1 MRVFVAA
8 SLSVWMVFS
17 AVGCTKF
24 VKSRTE
30 LLREEV
36 ARFNDN
42 VRWGRYRT
50 AAKQLPSERRD
61 VWIASME
68 RAGRAF
74 RILEYE
80 VRPQVVNGDQA
91 IVLVDMVYHPTN
103 DVVIR
108 RARRRQVWK
117 NVGGWYLDSE
127 HQIDAQRTAPPDR
140 FPEFGQEPA
149 SVSSHEPSPR

>member
-1 MRVFVAA
+1 MRVFIAVF
-8 SLSVWMVFS
+8 LSAWMAFS
-17 AVGCTKF
+17 TLGCTKF
-24 VKSRTE
+24 VKGRTE

-50 AAKQLPSERRD
+50 AAKQLPPERRD

-80 VRPQVVNGDQA
+80 VRPQVVQGDQA
-91 IVLVDMVYHPTN
+91 VVLVDMVYHPIN
-103 DVVIR
+103 EAVIR
-108 RARRRQVWK
+108 RVRRQQVWK
-117 NVGGWYLDSE
+117 NAGGWYLDSE
-127 HQIDAQRTAPPDR
+127 HQVDAHRVAPPER
-140 FPEFGQEPA
+140 FPEFGQAPP
-149 SVSSHEPSPR
+149 SLSSL

>member
-1 MRVFVAA
+1 MRVFVAL
-8 SLSVWMVFS
+8 SLSLCMVFG
-17 AVGCTKF
+17 AVGCSKF

-36 ARFNDN
+36 SRFNDY

-50 AAKQLPSERRD
+50 AAKQVPSERRD

-80 VRPQVVNGDQA
+80 VRPQVVDGDEA
-91 IVLVDMVYHPTN
+91 VVVVDMVYHPIN
-103 DVVIR
+103 GVVIR

-117 NVGGWYLDSE
+117 NAGGWYLDSE
-127 HQIDAQRTAPPDR
+127 HQIDTQRAAPPDR
-140 FPEFGQEPA
+140 FPEFGESPP
-149 SVSSHEPSPR
+149 SVSAL